1 MVIKNKIVVS
11 VQVLD
16 LDRLDNKDGTFFF
29 AFKKLVFHIV
39 VNIRKFLSVNY
50 FNFIIIFKKAIKALV
65 FQVIEKAFYL
75 RFEIIGV
82 ELFSSLYIPK
92 PEFAISMVRDKDFV
106 IDLFNRVT
114 NILINGSNK
123 A

>member
-1 MVIKNKIVVS
+1 LVIKNKIVVS

-82 ELFSSLYIPK
+82 ELRKKEKKLFINK
-92 PEFAISMVRDKDFV
+92 GKKISK
-106 IDLFNRVT
+106 N
-114 NILINGSNK
+114 NSNYK
-123 A
+123 IKKFLNKNFKI